1 MNKQTSTLF
10 TVFSMIVLVFFFA
23 GCTEIPDPVT
33 PEYSTDLT
41 EEQAEKNSAFS
52 ELFPLQYQTY
62 QQLKAPD
69 FDMAHGQMTEYAGS
83 VAHEK
88 HLCGDLPQAYKYCQP
103 YLKNLWLGYPFSF
116 EYNRARGHAN
126 AVHDILD
133 IDRLNRYSE
142 QAGLPATCWNCKSNK
157 MPGYI
162 EEYGDDF
169 WAMEFNDFRE
179 KHDLADHAVGCNI
192 CHDPEDMSL
201 RITSVPLTVA
211 LEKQDRD
218 WRDASRNEMRSLV
231 CAQCHVE
238 YYFQHQEFGAPAKPV
253 FPWDLGKNPEDIY
266 EYKKGFGIT
275 DREGFEGWFIDWTH
289 PVSNT
294 PMIKTQHPEYEMW
307 HDSTHGAAGVSCAD
321 CHMAYT
327 RMDGKKKISSHFQT
341 SPLRSL
347 EAISN
352 TCGQCHTDKEPQ
364 YLKDRVIYSQEK
376 TWNQLM
382 AAQEESVRAHEAVRL
397 ASEYDGQVR
406 DDYNELMIQAR
417 ERVRKGQWFWDYV
430 SAENSAG
437 FHNPAKAIDTLSKS
451 QTYSRQA
458 VQYAMQATNYGI
470 APHLEGDIHEIVP
483 PIEEHSRKLQMSRE
497 HLDSHEWL
505 GYLPLF
511 EEAEQIW
518 DLNRRID

>member
-1 MNKQTSTLF
+1 MNKQTLNLF
-10 TVFSMIVLVFFFA
+10 ALFSLFALFFFFA

-33 PEYSTDLT
+33 PEYATDLT
-41 EEQAEKNSAFS
+41 EEQAERNSSFA

-62 QQLKAPD
+62 QQLKAED
-69 FDMAHGQMTEYAGS
+69 FDMGHGQMTEYGGS

-88 HLCGDLPQAYKYCQP
+88 HLCGDLPRAYKYCQP

-142 QAGLPATCWNCKSNK
+142 QAGLPATCWNCKTNK

-162 EEYGDDF
+162 EKYGDDF

-179 KHDLADHAVGCNI
+179 EHDLADHAVGCNV

-238 YYFQHQEFGAPAKPV
+238 YYFQHEEFGAPAKPV

-266 EYKKGFGIT
+266 EYKKGFGVT

-289 PVSNT
+289 PVSDT
-294 PMIKTQHPEYEMW
+294 PMIKTQHPEYEMF

-347 EAISN
+347 DAIKRS
-352 TCGQCHTDKEPQ
+352 CGQCHTGHDPQ
-364 YLKDRVIYSQEK
+364 YLKDRVIYSQER

-382 AAQEESVRAHEAVRL
+382 IAQEESVRAHEAVRL

-417 ERVRKGQWFWDYV
+417 ERVRKGQWFWDFV

-437 FHNPAKAIDTLSKS
+437 FHNPAKAIDTLSRS
-451 QTYSRQA
+451 QKYSRQA

-470 APHLEGDIHEIVP
+470 APDLEGDIYGIVP
-483 PIEEHSRKLQMSRE
+483 PIEEHSRELQMSRE
-497 HLDSHEWL
+497 HLNSHEWL
-505 GYLPLF
+505 GYLPLL
-511 EEAEQIW
+511 EEAELMW

>member
-1 MNKQTSTLF
+1 MNKQTLNLF
-10 TVFSMIVLVFFFA
+10 ALFSLFALFFFFA

-33 PEYSTDLT
+33 PEYATDLT
-41 EEQAEKNSAFS
+41 EEQAERNSSFA

-62 QQLKAPD
+62 QQLKAED
-69 FDMAHGQMTEYAGS
+69 FDMGHGQMTEYGGS

-88 HLCGDLPQAYKYCQP
+88 HLCGDLPRAYKYCQP

-142 QAGLPATCWNCKSNK
+142 QAGLPATCWNCKTNK

-162 EEYGDDF
+162 EKYGDDF

-179 KHDLADHAVGCNI
+179 EHDLADHAVGCNV

-238 YYFQHQEFGAPAKPV
+238 YYFQHEEFGAPAKPV

-266 EYKKGFGIT
+266 EYKKGFGVT

-289 PVSNT
+289 PVSDT
-294 PMIKTQHPEYEMW
+294 PMIKTQHPEYEMF

-347 EAISN
+347 DAIKRS
-352 TCGQCHTDKEPQ
+352 CGQCHTGHDPQ
-364 YLKDRVIYSQEK
+364 YLKDRVIYSQER

-382 AAQEESVRAHEAVRL
+382 IAQEESVRAHEAVRL

-417 ERVRKGQWFWDYV
+417 ERVRKGQWFWDFV

-437 FHNPAKAIDTLSKS
+437 FHNPAKAIDTLSRS
-451 QTYSRQA
+451 QKYSRQA

-470 APHLEGDIHEIVP
+470 APDLEGDIYGIVP
-483 PIEEHSRKLQMSRE
+483 PIEVHSRELQMSRE
-497 HLDSHEWL
+497 HLNSHEWL
-505 GYLPLF
+505 GYLPLL
-511 EEAEQIW
+511 EEAELMW

>member
-1 MNKQTSTLF
+1 MNKQVLYSFAL
-10 TVFSMIVLVFFFA
+10 FSMFALFFLFV
-23 GCTEIPDPVT
+23 GCTEIPDPQT
-33 PEYSTDLT
+33 PAYATDLT
-41 EEQAEKNSAFS
+41 KEDAEKNSSFAD
-52 ELFPLQYQTY
+52 LFPLQYQTY
-62 QQLKAPD
+62 QQLKAED
-69 FDMAHGQMTEYAGS
+69 FDIGDGQMTEYGGS
-83 VAHEK
+83 IPHAK

-126 AVHDILD
+126 VIHDILD
-133 IDRLNRYSE
+133 IDRLNRYGE
-142 QAGLPATCWNCKSNK
+142 KAGLPATCWNCKTNK

-169 WAMEFNDFRE
+169 WAKDFNEFRE
-179 KHDLADHAVGCNI
+179 EHDLVEHAVGCNV
-192 CHDPEDMSL
+192 CHDPVDMSL
-201 RITSVPLTVA
+201 RITSVPLDEA
-211 LEKQDRD
+211 LKREDKD
-218 WRDASRNEMRSLV
+218 WRDATRNEMRTLV

-238 YYFQHQEFGAPAKPV
+238 YYFEHGEIGVAAKPR

-289 PVSNT
+289 AVSDT
-294 PMIKTQHPEYEMW
+294 PMIKTQHPEYEMF

-321 CHMAYT
+321 CHMPYT

-347 EAISN
+347 DAIEKS
-352 TCGQCHTDKEPQ
+352 CGQCHTGHNPQ
-364 YLKDRVIYSQEK
+364 YLKDRVIYSQER
-376 TWNQLM
+376 TWDQLM
-382 AAQEESVRAHEAVRL
+382 IAQEESVRAHEAVRL
-397 ASEYDGQVR
+397 ASEYDGEVR
-406 DDYNELMIQAR
+406 DNFNELMIQAR

-437 FHNPAKAIDTLSKS
+437 FHNPSKAIETLARS
-451 QTYSRQA
+451 QKYSRQA

-470 APHLEGDIHEIVP
+470 APDLEGDIYEIVP
-483 PIEEHSRKLQMSRE
+483 PIEEHSRELQMSRE

-505 GYLPLF
+505 GYLPLL
-511 EEAEQIW
+511 EEAELMW
-518 DLNRRID
+518 DLNERIR

>member
-1 MNKQTSTLF
+1 MNKKYFIWILAGLF
-10 TVFSMIVLVFFFA
+10 VFVFS
-23 GCTEIPDPVT
+23 GCSEIPEAET
-33 PEYSTDLT
+33 PSYETDLT
-41 EEQAEKNSAFS
+41 EEEAERNSAF
-52 ELFPLQYQTY
+52 EDYFPLQYATY
-62 QQLKAPD
+62 QQLKAEN
-69 FDMAHGQMTEYAGS
+69 FDHGDGQMTEYGGS

-103 YLKNLWLGYPFSF
+103 YLKNLWLGYPFSY

-126 AVHDILD
+126 AVFDLLD
-133 IDRLNRYSE
+133 IDRINRYSE
-142 QAGLPATCWNCKSNK
+142 EAGLPATCYNCKSNK

-169 WAMEFNDFRE
+169 WAMEFHDFRE
-179 KHDLADHAVGCNI
+179 DHDLEDHAIGCNT

-201 RITSVPLTVA
+201 RIVSVPLTEA
-211 LEKQDRD
+211 LERQGED

-238 YYFQHQEFGAPAKPV
+238 YYFQHEEFGAPAKPV
-253 FPWDLGKNPEDIY
+253 FPWDMGKNPDEMY
-266 EYKKGFGIT
+266 EYKKSFGVT

-289 PVSNT
+289 PVSDT
-294 PMIKTQHPEYEMW
+294 PMIKVQHPEYEMW
-307 HDSTHGAAGVSCAD
+307 HDSTHGAAGVACAD
-321 CHMAYT
+321 CHMPYV

-347 EAISN
+347 EAIGK
-352 TCGQCHTDKEPQ
+352 TCGQCHTDKDPQ

-382 AAQEESVRAHEAVRL
+382 IAQEESVRAHEAVRL
-397 ASEYDGQVR
+397 ASEYNGEVR
-406 DDYNELMIQAR
+406 PDYDELMINAR

-437 FHNPAKAIDTLSKS
+437 FHNPAKAIDTLAKS
-451 QTYSRQA
+451 QQYSRQA

-470 APHLEGDIHEIVP
+470 APELEGDIYEIVP
-483 PIEEHSRKLQMSRE
+483 PIEEHSRRLHMDPAHLETHKWLQY
-497 HLDSHEWL
+497 LDPHPEGEL
-505 GYLPLF
+505 
-511 EEAEQIW
+511 IW
-518 DLNRRID
+518 DLNERAR